1 MDYKLFH
8 KSGLLLLQK
17 GGKFSV
23 FKCSC
28 SDDNVKIHPL
38 GELVNVSNIRI
49 EEKAG
54 LIFSAKGLFTLSG
67 KKVSNFTGTQCNLL
81 KLAGRCC
88 YLIASTGNS
97 FGYDVL
103 LWDGEAI
110 RLDTGTEKYAVSS
123 CYVAV
128 ADNENWRI
136 YSRFGEEVKLAY
148 PIAKTDNLFLGD
160 SLAVCGTAGKYRM
173 YSLSNKS
180 LLCDNKNLIVCSPTK
195 PFALCAEMSGQRVDA
210 FYNDG
215 WNKFEDVEKFCILD
229 DELGLF
235 ALRKGGKYFIY
246 NYEGILEP
254 EFAEK
259 YPNGVDF
266 VASDN
271 GILLVIDGEIADG
284 TTVNFHEKVTVPSV
298 QKKHRKK

>member
-17 GGKFSV
+17 DGKFSV

-28 SDDNVKIHPL
+28 SDDNVKIHPV

-67 KKVSNFTGTQCNLL
+67 KKVSNFTGTQFNLV

-195 PFALCAEMSGQRVDA
+195 PFALCAEMSGKRLDA
-210 FYNDG
+210 FCNNR
-215 WNKFEDVEKFCILD
+215 WITFENVDNFAIVD
-229 DELGLF
+229 DKLNLF
-235 ALRKGGKYFIY
+235 ALQKNGKYFIY
-246 NYEGILEP
+246 NYNGMPEP
-254 EFAEK
+254 VFATK

-271 GILLVIDGEIADG
+271 GILMVIKGEITDKMP
-284 TTVNFHEKVTVPSV
+284 VDFMEKVPSRR
-298 QKKHRKK
+298 QTKK

>member
-17 GGKFSV
+17 DGKFSV

-28 SDDNVKIHPL
+28 SDDNVKIHPV

-67 KKVSNFTGTQCNLL
+67 KKVSNFTGTQFNLV

-180 LLCDNKNLIVCSPTK
+180 LLCDNKNLIICSPTK
-195 PFALCAEMSGQRVDA
+195 PFALCAEMSGKRLDA
-210 FYNDG
+210 FCNNR
-215 WNKFEDVEKFCILD
+215 WITFENVDNFAIVD
-229 DELGLF
+229 DKLNLF
-235 ALRKGGKYFIY
+235 ALQKNGKYFIY
-246 NYEGILEP
+246 NYNGMPEP
-254 EFAEK
+254 VFATK

-271 GILLVIDGEIADG
+271 GILMVIKGEITDKMP
-284 TTVNFHEKVTVPSV
+284 VDFMEKVPSRR
-298 QKKHRKK
+298 QTKK